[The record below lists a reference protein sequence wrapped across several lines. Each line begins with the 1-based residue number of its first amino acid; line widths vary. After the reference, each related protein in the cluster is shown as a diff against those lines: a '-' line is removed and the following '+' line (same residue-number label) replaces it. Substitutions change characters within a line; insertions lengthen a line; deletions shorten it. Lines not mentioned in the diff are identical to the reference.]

1 MEIALEKV
9 CDLIVH
15 ARAFDVK
22 EGMTDPQSGSN
33 ETDDRN
39 FGSLAESGTDR
50 GEEEM
55 RLVIDGL
62 NTDEA
67 ASLIALVFVGRGD
80 MEAAEWP
87 DAYRLAHERMASG
100 ALSPA
105 DWLMG
110 IPNLGDLLDEGL
122 AGLGMGC
129 T

>member
-33 ETDDRN
+33 EIDDRN
-39 FGSLAESGTDR
+39 FGSLAESGDDR
-50 GEEEM
+50 SEEEL
-55 RLVIDGL
+55 RLVLDGL

-80 MEAAEWP
+80 MEPAEWP
-87 DAYRLAHERMASG
+87 DAYRLAHERLASG
-100 ALSPA
+100 SLSPSA
-105 DWLMG
+105 YLMG
-110 IPNLGDLLDEGL
+110 IPNLGDLLEEGL
-122 AGLGMGC
+122 AGLGMSC
-129 T
+129 A

>member
-33 ETDDRN
+33 ATDDRN
-39 FGSLAESGTDR
+39 FGSLAESGDDR

-55 RLVIDGL
+55 RLMIDGL

-80 MEAAEWP
+80 MEPAEWP

-100 ALSPA
+100 GLAPSA
-105 DWLMG
+105 YLMG

-122 AGLGMGC
+122 AGLGLSC